1 MKFAKATFSLFS
13 YLPHPKIPDFFVLHF
28 VSPLAVN
35 MRIHLV
41 FIALKDMDHKIIRKS
56 LGAVEQ
62 KEMHSSTPGLPDV
75 MRFFSTISSIIEIPS
90 HKVDKMQEPG
100 PGIPAPSTPRTYSK
114 AFTTRARPGIPEP
127 STGEE
132 GDQQATDKVEQWLG
146 LKNNIPL
153 GTPTPTNEK
162 NAIPNGS
169 KTKDQLQK
177 RRPGKINVSKSTL
190 PHEATDAF
198 ERDVARSGAGM
209 VVRDAAGKKVF
220 FQDHSHSHPVS
231 NSKSS
236 RCTSALIHSQGHTF
250 RAGCDW
256 VDCNSPLLSAP
267 SLDSPVRP
275 ASSLA
280 ASNRQRSKCKYE
292 EAVAAAVRTAQLAAA
307 ATRRTSK
314 VGDIKEV
321 PCGAWGSVEEGTFV
335 TL

>member
-1 MKFAKATFSLFS
+1 
-13 YLPHPKIPDFFVLHF
+13 
-28 VSPLAVN
+28 

-146 LKNNIPL
+146 LKNNTPL
-153 GTPTPTNEK
+153 GTPTPTDEK

-177 RRPGKINVSKSTL
+177 RRPGKINISKSIS
-190 PHEATDAF
+190 PPEATNASG
-198 ERDVARSGAGM
+198 RDRARAGWGM
-209 VVRDAAGKKVF
+209 VVRDTAEKKVF
-220 FQDHSHSHPVS
+220 FQDHSHSHPVLKVS
-231 NSKSS
+231 VSDSKSS
-236 RCTSALIHSQGHTF
+236 RCTSVLSHSQGQTF
-250 RAGCDW
+250 RTGFDW
-256 VDCNSPLLSAP
+256 VDCDSPLLSAP
-267 SLDSPVRP
+267 SLDSSVRP

-280 ASNRQRSKCKYE
+280 ASNRLRRECKYE
-292 EAVAAAVRTAQLAAA
+292 EAVGAAVRTARLAAA

-314 VGDIKEV
+314 VGNNKEV
-321 PCGAWGSVEEGTFV
+321 PCGAWGSVEEGTSV

>member
-1 MKFAKATFSLFS
+1 
-13 YLPHPKIPDFFVLHF
+13 
-28 VSPLAVN
+28 
-35 MRIHLV
+35 
-41 FIALKDMDHKIIRKS
+41 
-56 LGAVEQ
+56 
-62 KEMHSSTPGLPDV
+62 
-75 MRFFSTISSIIEIPS
+75 MRFFSTITSIVQIPETPGRNWRGREEGQQEIGNVEKWLCLPIPSPVEIPTT
-90 HKVDKMQEPG
+90 KVDKSEVELSTTRIWNPELHL
-100 PGIPAPSTPRTYSK
+100 STPRKGRNFSNSK
-114 AFTTRARPGIPEP
+114 EKGLAAKETPGINCRGREEDQQATDKVEQWLRFTNNPPPRTPAGIPEP

-236 RCTSALIHSQGHTF
+236 RCTSALIHSQGQTF

-256 VDCNSPLLSAP
+256 VDCNSPLISAP
-267 SLDSPVRP
+267 SLELPVRP

-280 ASNRQRSKCKYE
+280 ASDRLRSKCKYE
-292 EAVAAAVRTAQLAAA
+292 EAVAAAVRTAQLVAAE
-307 ATRRTSK
+307 TRRRHSGPKKTEP
-314 VGDIKEV
+314 IWFN
-321 PCGAWGSVEEGTFV
+321 CRQR
-335 TL
+335 